1 MTLKLLEG
9 AIDAL
14 SDYIQD
20 NIAVKIAALNAEYE
34 DSLLVEPRAYY
45 LGNVPDSIPE
55 YPSVCFQGDGFTPES
70 QSAYTLENDYTV
82 NIFVYVGDQDA
93 ETRFRKLCR
102 YARTIVEL
110 LNSGEATYGYTHFIN
125 GKISISDTLSSP
137 YYLQAVM
144 IPVALKKAEDY

>member
-1 MTLKLLEG
+1 MTLKLLEE

-14 SDYIQD
+14 ADYIKD
-20 NIAVKIAALNAEYE
+20 NLEAKITALNTEYD
-34 DSLLVEPRAYY
+34 DSLLTIPKAYY
-45 LGNVPDSIPE
+45 LGNVPDEIPE
-55 YPSVCFQGDGFTPES
+55 YPSICLQGDGFTLES
-70 QSAYTLENDYTV
+70 QTAYTLENDYTV

-102 YARTIVEL
+102 YARAIVEL

-125 GKISISDTLSSP
+125 DKISISDTLSSP